1 MTDFIKFQDIQEI
14 FETFLLMKDKD
25 LVRITIAAVLGNQ
38 MPGRRPIW
46 LMLVAP
52 PSSGKTTTL
61 NALLG
66 MKVATPAGEIIEPIV
81 SISDLT
87 ENSFASGM
95 KRSDRETSLLKRIP
109 YGGVMVFKDF
119 TSVLSKNND
128 AKRII
133 MGQLREIYDGA
144 YIKRT
149 GTGDD
154 IDWTGKVGAIAGVTE
169 SVYQHLESLSVMGD
183 RFVLYQIEQPDR
195 KEMLRFK
202 LKQERD
208 GKTEDIQMP
217 IAKEML
223 HAYMDRA
230 YREMKNIKFTIS
242 PEIEEE
248 IIDVADF
255 CTMVRSGI
263 ITNDYTGNIIFVPQ
277 PEMPARM
284 FEQMIALATTFA
296 YMRKLDNP
304 DTPDSELVEQHDLDI
319 VYKIAYDSI
328 PVTRRIA
335 LNYLARFRYG
345 VDTAGL
351 AIKTNYPTDVVRGWL
366 QQLNALGVVTRKKG
380 RNSGD
385 TWVLARQYQGL
396 MSRLNHTKPVDEVL
410 GEAEAQAE
418 RDEIEKSWEMER
430 MKEMGMLEYSDE
442 KERETE
448 PEIVHSI
455 TKATNF
461 AELQEEIENERRS
474 DPDDF

>member
-1 MTDFIKFQDIQEI
+1 MAEKHVTFKDIQEI
-14 FETFLLMKDKD
+14 FESFLLMKDKN
-25 LVRITIAAVLGNQ
+25 LVWLTIAAVLGNQ
-38 MPGRRPIW
+38 MKGRRPIW

-61 NALLG
+61 NALLSL
-66 MKVATPAGEIIEPIV
+66 KVHNESGESIEPII

-95 KRSDRETSLLKRIP
+95 KRADRETSLLKRIP

-119 TSVLSKNND
+119 TSVLSKNSD

-133 MGQLREIYDGA
+133 MGQLREIYDGT

-149 GTGDD
+149 GTGED

-183 RFVLYQIEQPDR
+183 RFMLYQIEQPDR

-202 LKQERD
+202 INQERN
-208 GKTEDIQMP
+208 GTTEDIQMP
-217 IAKEML
+217 MARALM
-223 HAYMDRA
+223 HTYMERA
-230 YREMKNIKFTIS
+230 YAEMKNTVFHLTEKQ
-242 PEIEEE
+242 EDE

-263 ITNDYTGNIIFVPQ
+263 IINDFNGQILFVPQ

-284 FEQMIALATTFA
+284 FEQMMALGSTFA

-304 DTPDSELVEQHDLDI
+304 RLKDEDLLTEDDFSI
-319 VYKIAYDSI
+319 MYKIAYDSI

-335 LNYLARFRYG
+335 LNYLAKFDGG

-351 AIKTNYPTDVVRGWL
+351 AMKTNYPSEVVRGWL
-366 QQLNALGVVTRKKG
+366 QQLNALGVVERHKSSTL
-380 RNSGD
+380 GD
-385 TWVLARQYQGL
+385 MWVLAPQYKPLMFKLKGIQGTGEEL
-396 MSRLNHTKPVDEVL
+396 ISTQMSPTGTTVERHW
-410 GEAEAQAE
+410 EAQLGMAE
-418 RDEIEKSWEMER
+418 TNAEELLAN
-430 MKEMGMLEYSDE
+430 MGEE
-442 KERETE
+442 WAEN
-448 PEIVHSI
+448 
-455 TKATNF
+455 NF
-461 AELQEEIENERRS
+461 
-474 DPDDF
+474 